1 MTSKKRVKKKRLKE
15 DQLVTFTVRASQFIQ
30 QYFTQVVAGA
40 VVLAVAVG
48 AILVTSHMRGAAG
61 RNSEREFALAMSQYN
76 VGDLGAA
83 ATSFTQIAEKYGG
96 QNAGLLS
103 RYFLGK
109 AMLAQGKYQEA
120 MAAFEQYLR
129 KAAKEA
135 PFGIAATIG
144 KAECMEGLKNF
155 IGAAEVLER
164 LSQSMDEED
173 PRSLDVMYQAGRDY
187 ERAGSRD
194 KAVDFYRRVSE
205 KATGPLKDRAVV
217 SLALVR

>member
-1 MTSKKRVKKKRLKE
+1 
-15 DQLVTFTVRASQFIQ
+15 
-30 QYFTQVVAGA
+30 
-40 VVLAVAVG
+40 
-48 AILVTSHMRGAAG
+48 
-61 RNSEREFALAMSQYN
+61 MSQYN

-129 KAAKEA
+129 KAGKEA